1 MRLYKLI
8 SLTKEQQSEAFEY
21 LTLVKP
27 KTRFVLKSKDIF
39 QLKLKDFDYL
49 RRLMSSGDFVDICK
63 SLKIVFR
70 IPMFIIPFL
79 RVNTIFGLVNH
90 IVQKL
95 EISRERESKLDS
107 FVDANK
113 QIAMEMSGAKRL
125 NQFGIYNLVD
135 SLANGDKSKWDYYEN
150 LPYEKIYFF
159 TTFVTLQS
167 SVNSLFEKN
176 YSDLINKIK

>member
-1 MRLYKLI
+1 MRLYKLLKL
-8 SLTKEQQSEAFEY
+8 SEEEQIKAFEY

-27 KTRFVLKSKDIF
+27 KDKFILKGKDVF
-39 QLKLKDFDYL
+39 QFSLKDFDYL
-49 RRLMSSGDFVDICK
+49 RRLMSSGDFVDICV
-63 SLKIVFR
+63 SLKMVFR
-70 IPMFIIPFL
+70 IPSFVIPFM
-79 RVNTIFGLVNH
+79 RVNTFFALVNH
-90 IVQKL
+90 IIHKL
-95 EISRERESKLDS
+95 ELSRERESKLDS

-135 SLANGDKSKWDYYEN
+135 SLAKGDKSKWEYYEN

-176 YSDLINKIK
+176 YSDLIKKIK

>member
-1 MRLYKLI
+1 M
-8 SLTKEQQSEAFEY
+8 
-21 LTLVKP
+21 
-27 KTRFVLKSKDIF
+27 
-39 QLKLKDFDYL
+39 
-49 RRLMSSGDFVDICK
+49 
-63 SLKIVFR
+63 
-70 IPMFIIPFL
+70 
-79 RVNTIFGLVNH
+79 RVNTLFGLVNH

-135 SLANGDKSKWDYYEN
+135 SLAKGDKSKWDYYEN

>member
-8 SLTKEQQSEAFEY
+8 SLSQKEQIEAFDY
-21 LTLVKP
+21 LTLVKS
-27 KTRFVLKSKDIF
+27 KDRFIFKSKDIF

-49 RRLMSSGDFVDICK
+49 RRLMSTGDFVDICK

-70 IPMFIIPFL
+70 IPMFLIPFL
-79 RVNTIFGLVNH
+79 RVNTLFGLVNH

-95 EISRERESKLDS
+95 ELSRERESKLDS

-113 QIAMEMSGAKRL
+113 SIAMEMSGAKRL

-135 SLANGDKSKWDYYEN
+135 SLSNGDKSKWEYYEN

-159 TTFVTLQS
+159 TTFVTLQN

-176 YSDLINKIK
+176 YSDLIKKIK

>member
-8 SLTKEQQSEAFEY
+8 SLSQKEQIEAFDY

-27 KTRFVLKSKDIF
+27 KTKFVFKSKDIF

-49 RRLMSSGDFVDICK
+49 RRLMSTGDFVDICK
-63 SLKIVFR
+63 SLNIVFR
-70 IPMFIIPFL
+70 IPMFLIPFL
-79 RVNTIFGLVNH
+79 RVNTLFGLVNH
-90 IVQKL
+90 IIQKL
-95 EISRERESKLDS
+95 ELSRERESKLDS

-113 QIAMEMSGAKRL
+113 SIAMEMSGAKRL

-135 SLANGDKSKWDYYEN
+135 SLAKGDKSKWEYYEN

-159 TTFVTLQS
+159 TTFVTLQN

-176 YSDLINKIK
+176 YSDLIKKIK

>member
-1 MRLYKLI
+1 MRLYKLLKL
-8 SLTKEQQSEAFEY
+8 SEKEQIEAFEY

-27 KTRFVLKSKDIF
+27 KDKFILKGKDVF

-49 RRLMSSGDFVDICK
+49 RRLMSSGDFVDICI

-70 IPMFIIPFL
+70 IPMFLIPFL
-79 RVNTIFGLVNH
+79 RVNTLFGLINH
-90 IVQKL
+90 IIQKL
-95 EISRERESKLDS
+95 ELSRERESKLDS

-135 SLANGDKSKWDYYEN
+135 SLANGDKSKWEYYEN

-159 TTFVTLQS
+159 TTFVTLQG

>member
-8 SLTKEQQSEAFEY
+8 SLPQKEQIEAFDY
-21 LTLVKP
+21 LTLVKQ
-27 KTRFVLKSKDIF
+27 KDRFIFKSKDIF

-49 RRLMSSGDFVDICK
+49 RRLMSTGDFVDICK

-70 IPMFIIPFL
+70 IPMFLIPFL
-79 RVNTIFGLVNH
+79 RVNTLFGLVNH

-95 EISRERESKLDS
+95 ELSRERESKLDS

-113 QIAMEMSGAKRL
+113 SIAMEMSGAKRL

-135 SLANGDKSKWDYYEN
+135 SLSNGDKSKWEYYEN

-159 TTFVTLQS
+159 TTFTTLQNN
-167 SVNSLFEKN
+167 VNSLFEKN
-176 YSDLINKIK
+176 YSDLIKKIK

>member
-8 SLTKEQQSEAFEY
+8 SLPQNEQIEAFDY
-21 LTLVKP
+21 LTLVKQ
-27 KTRFVLKSKDIF
+27 KDRFIFKSKDIF

-49 RRLMSSGDFVDICK
+49 RRLMSTGDFVDICK

-70 IPMFIIPFL
+70 IPMFLIPFL
-79 RVNTIFGLVNH
+79 RVNTLFGLVNH

-95 EISRERESKLDS
+95 ELSRERESKLDS

-113 QIAMEMSGAKRL
+113 SIAMEMSGAKRL

-135 SLANGDKSKWDYYEN
+135 SLSNGDKSKWEYYEN

-159 TTFVTLQS
+159 TTFVTLQN

-176 YSDLINKIK
+176 YSDLIKKIK